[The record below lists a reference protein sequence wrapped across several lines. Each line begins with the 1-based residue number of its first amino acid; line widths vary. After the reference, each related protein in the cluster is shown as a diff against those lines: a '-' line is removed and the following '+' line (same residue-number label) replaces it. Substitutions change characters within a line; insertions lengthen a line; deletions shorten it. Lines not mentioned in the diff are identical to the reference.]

1 MPNPDL
7 SPEHAVPSEE
17 ELRQMLDARE
27 LEKESQ
33 RKQLS
38 RKFTKIL
45 LVGAVILSG
54 VILCFPSS
62 RKVIG
67 GAAHV
72 DPRVEELKAAILNQQ
87 NPSAAN
93 VPDELKPFSPK
104 PEQNSD
110 HENVR
115 FGMELLNFLQ
125 PPARPPATPPPA
137 DASVPKKEP

>member
-1 MPNPDL
+1 MPTPDL
-7 SPEHAVPSEE
+7 PPEHAEPSEE

-33 RKQLS
+33 RNQLS

-45 LVGAVILSG
+45 AVAAVGLIG

-67 GAAHV
+67 RATHV

-87 NPSAAN
+87 NPSASK
-93 VPDELKPFSPK
+93 VPEELKPFSPK
-104 PEQNSD
+104 PEPNSD
-110 HENVR
+110 HENV
-115 FGMELLNFLQ
+115 GMELLNFLQ
-125 PPARPPATPPPA
+125 PPAPPPSSA
-137 DASVPKKEP
+137 ASVPKKQP